1 MDSYVPT
8 ELQAYGDLINPPSKS
23 STPTGDLV
31 GIYQGLPIYSNKPI
45 DAVYT
50 GSDQDGNAYFID
62 KNTGAPIHSDDDGSY
77 HFNGDGGDDSVDGS
91 QNLSGFDPSKLLSS
105 ATLGKVD
112 WNYQSVQ
119 GGMGASGNNGVAIN
133 ALWGGSYYPNGR
145 VTNWSDI
152 DPTQKQAN
160 FTAGQTRDALWNV
173 YDNLSAQGKTPAKNP
188 DEIALQLAADNGATN
203 YNSAGYIAGYG
214 AGANTLGLAQTI
226 SAVFMNQPQVVSVT
240 QHPYTVSPQSIADAT
255 AFGEA
260 HSSPNVINTLNTFV
274 KQGQNGPDY
283 LGAALQAG
291 ALAMAGGA
299 FYSGALGGLGG
310 ATVGTSTV
318 AATTAGIANTTLAA
332 VGAGAAVG
340 GISAAI
346 NGGSIVEGALKGAF
360 ASALGAVIS
369 PAAQELVKASNGAIN
384 LQVAQAAVQAAAVAA
399 KAGLTGGD
407 VTKAITNSLEGSA
420 ISAGMKDMNIP
431 SNIAKIVTPI
441 VVTGLNNG
449 DVNAAIQNSLI
460 NYASDFAKSAIS
472 PSTTPSTPPAVTS
485 PVPDVG
491 QPIATPL
498 AEPTG
503 GLPTNVPVV
512 TAPEQPIVTQ
522 PVEPTS
528 GLSAIPDTGQP
539 VATPIADTS
548 GGLPTTAPVAEL
560 TPEQLN
566 RLHNTLAGGD
576 ATSDAGPITMSGL
589 GTLNPGKLNIEIVG
603 NENTPT
609 TADNGGGNST
619 DSNVISTENSN
630 ATTKE
635 SFTPEENNAIS
646 NFSPE
651 QQKVFND
658 LLKDPNISLK
668 DAVAIASD
676 LVSSGSSSSSGTTAG
691 GGLPAPEY
699 NPLLDVPLLPVNP
712 ASVTGGLPTNDSPT
726 PPSNGSGSTN
736 EPPSPNPPVN
746 GSPTAPPVENAP
758 PPPNGLPVENTP
770 SKETPSSDNPTPN
783 TPTGDVV
790 PISNPSTGGLS
801 TAPVDD
807 KLDPTKTTPTT
818 NQSNVDLSNQLA
830 ILDASTLAK
839 FEQMNSEQ
847 KSAVIAQ
854 AGINGDLTKSID
866 NVQKGVDAQG
876 NQIESIQSGLTTLG
890 DTVNANQ
897 NTTNTAIGDLSEST
911 KVALAN
917 ATAQEKSDFENLNA
931 SQQASTIAA
940 TEQGV
945 ALSKAIEASQSK
957 TESQIGNLS
966 DTVASNQAQTN
977 ASLANL
983 SNEQK
988 ANFDAMTKAQQDA
1001 AIAQAGVN
1009 GSLSKSISN
1018 VQNGLDAQGNQIAG
1032 LTSTVSGLGTTV
1044 NGLGTQVGDLSSTV
1058 GGLGA
1063 TVSGLGTALDNL
1075 STADK
1080 ANFATLSDAQKQ
1092 LAVDEAKA
1100 TGDLS
1105 KAIADVASSTTSGL
1119 ASIASSVSGL
1129 GNTVSAN
1136 QAATTA
1142 SQQSLANQLLALQN
1156 QQKNNQLLTASQ
1168 IIQPTEIMNK
1178 KQQYSGLYGGL
1189 PDATIKTPTE
1199 TPFSYAPTKEAQLE
1213 DYTPISQEFYH
1224 GGPVHYADG
1233 SGDEPVELSADA
1245 EQMKKLTDMV
1255 NAYVNKPSRKEE
1267 PIIHHNESM
1276 MEMHPLLRAS
1286 MISAHERSDP
1296 MYRGMPADMYTVHN
1310 TAHPFSGEMRKMA
1323 KLHDYSPIM
1332 RTHNI
1337 SGIHGYEDSENMS
1350 HGGQIDPKLLAIL
1363 QKHFVPGPEGHL
1375 YQRHEERGFAVGGAG
1390 TGQSDDI
1397 PTMLSDGEYVVDAD
1411 TVAALGDGSSKA
1423 GAEALDKMR
1432 EAIRTHKRSAPA
1444 DKIPPKAKSP
1454 LEYLKMSKGR

>member
-1 MDSYVPT
+1 MASYVPT

-31 GIYQGLPIYSNKPI
+31 GLYEGIPVYSTKPI
-45 DAVYT
+45 DPVYA
-50 GSDQDGNAYFID
+50 GGDQDGNVFYVD

-77 HFNGDGGDDSVDGS
+77 HFNGDGGDGSGDGS

-119 GGMGASGNNGVAIN
+119 GGMGASSNSNSAIN
-133 ALWGGSYYPNGR
+133 ALWGGSSYPNGR
-145 VTNWSDI
+145 VTNWADI
-152 DPTQKQAN
+152 DSTQKQAN

-203 YNSAGYIAGYG
+203 YNSAGNIAGYG
-214 AGANTLGLAQTI
+214 SGANTLGLAQTI

-255 AFGEA
+255 TFGEA

-291 ALAMAGGA
+291 ALAVAGGA
-299 FYSGALGGLGG
+299 LYAGALSGLGG
-310 ATVGTSTV
+310 ATAAGVEAGTTV

-346 NGGSIVEGALKGAF
+346 NGGDIIEGALKGAF

-407 VTKAITNSLEGSA
+407 VTTAITNSLEGSA

-460 NYASDFAKSAIS
+460 NYASGFGKSAIS
-472 PSTTPSTPPAVTS
+472 PSTTPSTPPAIAS
-485 PVPDVG
+485 PAPDVG

-503 GLPTNVPVV
+503 GLPTNAPVV

-528 GLSAIPDTGQP
+528 GLSAISAPDTGQP
-539 VATPIADTS
+539 IATPITDITSGLPVDVQPISTQPVATPVADTS
-548 GGLPTTAPVAEL
+548 GGLPTTAPVAER
-560 TPEQLN
+560 TPEQQDKLN
-566 RLHNTLAGGD
+566 NTLASTDTNGITISGLSANTPLQVGGLRSGDKVISTTYGVDEDGNQTVRAVIETGDPSNRVQIYADYDALDLSKPYGFQPIQQGGD
-576 ATSDAGPITMSGL
+576 PNAVAVNGVLPSVNVIAYSNEPTFDKNGA
-589 GTLNPGKLNIEIVG
+589 IVG
-603 NENTPT
+603 NSAPPDTP
-609 TADNGGGNST
+609 
-619 DSNVISTENSN
+619 I
-630 ATTKE
+630 
-635 SFTPEENNAIS
+635 NN
-646 NFSPE
+646 P
-651 QQKVFND
+651 
-658 LLKDPNISLK
+658 PN
-668 DAVAIASD
+668 
-676 LVSSGSSSSSGTTAG
+676 
-691 GGLPAPEY
+691 GGLPPTD
-699 NPLLDVPLLPVNP
+699 NPPTDNPPVDNPFIDVPILPVKT
-712 ASVTGGLPTNDSPT
+712 ASVTGGLPTNGSPT

-758 PPPNGLPVENTP
+758 PPSNGLPVENP
-770 SKETPSSDNPTPN
+770 SSGGTIPPDVPIPNPSSGGTPSSGNPTP
-783 TPTGDVV
+783 
-790 PISNPSTGGLS
+790 SPSTGGSAPTPS
-801 TAPVDD
+801 TGGSTPNPSGQPDNGSVPPVKEAPADSTGTGD
-807 KLDPTKTTPTT
+807 STQAK
-818 NQSNVDLSNQLA
+818 
-830 ILDASTLAK
+830 IDA
-839 FEQMNSEQ
+839 
-847 KSAVIAQ
+847 
-854 AGINGDLTKSID
+854 
-866 NVQKGVDAQG
+866 
-876 NQIESIQSGLTTLG
+876 
-890 DTVNANQ
+890 
-897 NTTNTAIGDLSEST
+897 
-911 KVALAN
+911 ALA
-917 ATAQEKSDFENLNA
+917 T
-931 SQQASTIAA
+931 
-940 TEQGV
+940 
-945 ALSKAIEASQSK
+945 
-957 TESQIGNLS
+957 
-966 DTVASNQAQTN
+966 
-977 ASLANL
+977 L

-988 ANFDAMTKAQQDA
+988 SNFDAMTKAQQDA

-1044 NGLGTQVGDLSSTV
+1044 NGLGTQVGDLGATV

-1092 LAVDEAKA
+1092 LAVDEANS

-1105 KAIADVASSTTSGL
+1105 KAIADVASSATSGL
-1119 ASIASSVSGL
+1119 AGIASSVSGL

-1213 DYTPISQEFYH
+1213 DYTPISQGFYH

-1286 MISAHERSDP
+1286 MISAHERADP
-1296 MYRGMPADMYTVHN
+1296 MYRGMPADMYAVHN
-1310 TAHPFSGEMRKMA
+1310 TAHPFSGEMHKMA
-1323 KLHDYSPIM
+1323 NLHDYSPIM
-1332 RTHNI
+1332 RTHHI

-1423 GAEALDKMR
+1423 GAQALDRMR
-1432 EAIRTHKRSAPA
+1432 EEIRKHKRSAPA

-1454 LEYLKMSKGR
+1454 LDYLKTARKGKL